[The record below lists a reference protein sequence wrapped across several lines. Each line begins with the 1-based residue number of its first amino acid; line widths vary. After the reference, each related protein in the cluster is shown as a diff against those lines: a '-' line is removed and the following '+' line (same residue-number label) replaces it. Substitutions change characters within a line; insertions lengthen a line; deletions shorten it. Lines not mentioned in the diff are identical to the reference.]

1 MNNYEE
7 DNILY
12 DFNDDII
19 LSMEDEFFENNTESY
34 FEESYI
40 NKNENDNEYSSSE
53 FIFEAPF
60 STTYSDYEIDDIT
73 TDTKSSSMESI
84 NDNNET
90 WNEPINYESLD
101 VEKEFG
107 PFSELEQSIYFFD
120 FRLVFRIHIF
130 FATDQYQ
137 NRRIKTKRK

>member
-40 NKNENDNEYSSSE
+40 NENENVNDNEYSSSE

-73 TDTKSSSMESI
+73 TDTKSSSMEVI
-84 NDNNET
+84 NDNQET
-90 WNEPINYESLD
+90 WNEPVDLESID

-107 PFSELEQSIYFFD
+107 PFTESEMSIYF
-120 FRLVFRIHIF
+120 IF
-130 FATDQYQ
+130 
-137 NRRIKTKRK
+137 